1 MLEWTG
7 TGSLHV
13 LETAG
18 DSGLELVESEEVK
31 FVMYLVNCHLVRS
44 VNDTEIPILLHS
56 SWTPINIVIAVTM
69 IECIFILVIVRQ
81 LKYVEGLTTMGH
93 ED

>member
-13 LETAG
+13 LENAG

-56 SWTPINIVIAVTM
+56 SWTPNQYSNSCYNDRVYIYISNSKTAEVCRGSDYYGT
-69 IECIFILVIVRQ
+69 
-81 LKYVEGLTTMGH
+81 
-93 ED
+93 